1 MRILIVDDEAPARRR
16 LASMLEEI
24 ASEDVEIIG
33 EADNGMTALELAR
46 SSRPD
51 VILLDIAMPEVD
63 GFDVARH
70 LAEPRPL
77 IIFQTAYH
85 EHALQA
91 FDHGALD
98 YVVKPVRKERLARA
112 IERARARLAALR
124 VPGAWDAASLAD
136 LGHAVGYQP
145 ARPARLLVRQGAG
158 HRLTPLSDIMR
169 FSAAD
174 GVVYAHT
181 SSSTTIVDYTLADLE
196 ARLGG
201 QFLRASRS
209 DLVNASHVVRI
220 LSNGDG
226 SATLEITGGASV
238 HVSRRRAGEV
248 RQGIRSRC

>member
-112 IERARARLAALR
+112 IER
-124 VPGAWDAASLAD
+124 
-136 LGHAVGYQP
+136 
-145 ARPARLLVRQGAG
+145 
-158 HRLTPLSDIMR
+158 
-169 FSAAD
+169 
-174 GVVYAHT
+174 
-181 SSSTTIVDYTLADLE
+181 
-196 ARLGG
+196 
-201 QFLRASRS
+201 
-209 DLVNASHVVRI
+209 
-220 LSNGDG
+220 
-226 SATLEITGGASV
+226 
-238 HVSRRRAGEV
+238 
-248 RQGIRSRC
+248 